1 MRLVLVPLALLTA
14 PPALADDVWAPSR
27 VTAVTVH
34 PGMAEITRTA
44 AFDLPA
50 GSHRLLLPGLPPGL
64 RPESL
69 TIGTDAAVAIG
80 AIRVRGDRLPPFD
93 PEPRPETA
101 AARAALEAAEDALAA
116 ARTDRAALDDRI
128 AAAEAQIAFLGRIG
142 GGEAGAVAP
151 PEALRET
158 AALIGDGM
166 RSAQEAIR
174 AARPAP
180 MESATVL
187 AVEVAAAA
195 PVAGALT
202 LAYLSGGAEWAPSY
216 RLHLDRAAGTLRAE
230 RLIGVAQS
238 TGEDWLGVDLAVSTG
253 RGTEQTAASAV
264 PPRLRRIHD
273 AQAVPMFRGS
283 GAESAPLA
291 SSPMAEL
298 VDVVPGPA
306 AATVEA
312 RGMNF
317 AWRFPDPVDLLTG
330 AEKAVLPM
338 TEINLDADVV
348 ADAAPL
354 YDDTAYVAAAVA
366 NKSGELLLPGDAALY
381 LDGAL
386 VGETRLDLLPPGGEA
401 DIGFGP
407 VEGLRLTRNVE
418 GRSAGDRGMIRR
430 SNDLVETIVIDVEN
444 LTGETWPVRLT
455 DRAPYSEQEALA
467 IDWTA
472 DPDPVAVDPDG
483 RPGVLIWRFD
493 IAPGETRRFSVGL
506 ELTWPEGMV
515 LD

>member
-1 MRLVLVPLALLTA
+1 
-14 PPALADDVWAPSR
+14 
-27 VTAVTVH
+27 
-34 PGMAEITRTA
+34 
-44 AFDLPA
+44 
-50 GSHRLLLPGLPPGL
+50 
-64 RPESL
+64 
-69 TIGTDAAVAIG
+69 
-80 AIRVRGDRLPPFD
+80 
-93 PEPRPETA
+93 
-101 AARAALEAAEDALAA
+101 
-116 ARTDRAALDDRI
+116 
-128 AAAEAQIAFLGRIG
+128 
-142 GGEAGAVAP
+142 
-151 PEALRET
+151 
-158 AALIGDGM
+158 
-166 RSAQEAIR
+166 
-174 AARPAP
+174 
-180 MESATVL
+180 
-187 AVEVAAAA
+187 
-195 PVAGALT
+195 
-202 LAYLSGGAEWAPSY
+202 
-216 RLHLDRAAGTLRAE
+216 
-230 RLIGVAQS
+230 
-238 TGEDWLGVDLAVSTG
+238 
-253 RGTEQTAASAV
+253 
-264 PPRLRRIHD
+264 
-273 AQAVPMFRGS
+273 
-283 GAESAPLA
+283 
-291 SSPMAEL
+291 
-298 VDVVPGPA
+298 
-306 AATVEA
+306 
-312 RGMNF
+312 
-317 AWRFPDPVDLLTG
+317 
-330 AEKAVLPM
+330 
-338 TEINLDADVV
+338 V